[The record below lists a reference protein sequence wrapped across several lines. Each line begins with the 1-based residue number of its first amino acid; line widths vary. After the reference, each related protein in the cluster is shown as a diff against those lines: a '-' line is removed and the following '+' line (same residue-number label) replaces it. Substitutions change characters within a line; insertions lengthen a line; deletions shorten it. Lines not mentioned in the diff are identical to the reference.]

1 MKGLEGMGIQP
12 GEGFG
17 EAGEAMGEAETALG
31 EGEGDQ
37 AVGQQGRALEALR
50 KGAQDMMQQMQSHA
64 GRPGR
69 RRGRRPPAERRPRP
83 ARPAA
88 RHRPGPISAVR

>member
-1 MKGLEGMGIQP
+1 MKGLEGMGIKP

-50 KGAQDMMQQMQSHA
+50 AA
-64 GRPGR
+64 
-69 RRGRRPPAERRPRP
+69 PRT
-83 ARPAA
+83 
-88 RHRPGPISAVR
+88 